1 MCFMKK
7 MIDLFV
13 FKALFVFLFC
23 FLTTEM
29 SFSQTKDTFT
39 LQGEC
44 NIQYGLVHLEP
55 IDSIYYPSNING
67 YTTEL
72 SKGKFTFN
80 APIKYPLAFRIFVME
95 KGIVVYHSELFF
107 VDKGLQTIKV
117 NAKETGSLPEMNNT
131 TMQELLVEYPTF
143 FKIYNLNS
151 EKHKQK
157 KDSIQKVY
165 NNKLPIN
172 VDSEL
177 ANEKKML
184 SNQEDSILLIYTKK
198 HPDSYVALW
207 KVVDKVTGG
216 YKDIYD
222 SILVNF
228 SNKIKKTYT
237 LKVLVEKMKTS
248 SIAKIGNAFPTLSLS
263 DSKQN
268 INLKVVHSTNKL
280 TLVDFWFSDCSPCK
294 AQFHEL
300 KRLYE
305 NYSNKGFNI
314 IGISVDQ
321 KEDVEKWKK
330 TINTNGLIWSQYL
343 DLDRKETRKLSILA
357 FPSNFL
363 LDEKGIIIA
372 KNITLTDLSMIIEK
386 NLK

>member
-1 MCFMKK
+1 MKK

-151 EKHKQK
+151 E
-157 KDSIQKVY
+157 SP
-165 NNKLPIN
+165 LTTRF
-172 VDSEL
+172 
-177 ANEKKML
+177 L
-184 SNQEDSILLIYTKK
+184 SNL
-198 HPDSYVALW
+198 
-207 KVVDKVTGG
+207 
-216 YKDIYD
+216 
-222 SILVNF
+222 
-228 SNKIKKTYT
+228 
-237 LKVLVEKMKTS
+237 
-248 SIAKIGNAFPTLSLS
+248 
-263 DSKQN
+263 
-268 INLKVVHSTNKL
+268 
-280 TLVDFWFSDCSPCK
+280 
-294 AQFHEL
+294 
-300 KRLYE
+300 
-305 NYSNKGFNI
+305 
-314 IGISVDQ
+314 
-321 KEDVEKWKK
+321 
-330 TINTNGLIWSQYL
+330 
-343 DLDRKETRKLSILA
+343 
-357 FPSNFL
+357 
-363 LDEKGIIIA
+363 
-372 KNITLTDLSMIIEK
+372 
-386 NLK
+386 

>member
-1 MCFMKK
+1 MKK

-13 FKALFVFLFC
+13 FKVLFVILFC

-29 SFSQTKDTFT
+29 SFSQSKDTFT

-55 IDSIYYPSNING
+55 IDSIYYPSNIND

-72 SKGKFTFN
+72 SKGKFTFE
-80 APIKYPLAFRIFVME
+80 APLKYPLAFRIFVMK
-95 KGIVVYHSELFF
+95 KGILVYHSEIFY

-117 NAKETGSLPEMNNT
+117 NTKESGSLPEIKNT
-131 TMQELLVEYPTF
+131 TMQELLFEYPPF
-143 FKIYNLNS
+143 FKIYNLNC
-151 EKHKQK
+151 EKYNQK
-157 KDSIQKVY
+157 KDSLQKVY
-165 NNKLPIN
+165 NHKFPTNI
-172 VDSEL
+172 DSGL
-177 ANEKKML
+177 ANEKKIL
-184 SNQEDSILLIYTKK
+184 SNQEDSILLIYTKQ

-222 SILVNF
+222 SILVKF
-228 SNKIKKTYT
+228 SNNIKKTYT
-237 LKVLVEKMKTS
+237 LETLVEKMKTAS
-248 SIAKIGNAFPTLSLS
+248 VVKIGNSFPALSLS

-268 INLKVVHSTNKL
+268 INLNEVYSTNKL

-294 AQFHEL
+294 AQFPEL
-300 KRLYE
+300 RRLFE

-321 KEDVEKWKK
+321 KGDVEKWEK

-343 DLDRKETRKLSILA
+343 DSDRNETRKLSISN

-363 LDEKGIIIA
+363 LNENGIIIA
-372 KNITLTDLSMIIEK
+372 KNITLTDLSKLLED